1 MFITT
6 YISMKTILFVEDE
19 PALQASFKAIFAEKG
34 YEFFQAIDGEEGLK
48 LVRSA
53 HPDLVL
59 LDLVLPKKHGFEVL
73 KEMKSDPELK
83 DLPVIVLTN
92 LENSEDVEKALEL
105 GATTY
110 LVKANYSLEEIA
122 QKVEEALHAR

>member
-1 MFITT
+1 
-6 YISMKTILFVEDE
+6 MKKILLVEDE
-19 PALQASFKAIFAEKG
+19 PALQESFKTAFVGKG
-34 YEFFQAIDGEEGLK
+34 YELTQAMDGEEGLALMRAQK
-48 LVRSA
+48 
-53 HPDLVL
+53 PDLVL

-73 KEMKSDPELK
+73 KEMKSDANLK

-110 LVKANYSLEEIA
+110 LVKANYSLEEVV
-122 QKVEEALHAR
+122 QKVEETLRN

>member
-1 MFITT
+1 
-6 YISMKTILFVEDE
+6 MKKILLVEDE
-19 PALQASFKAIFAEKG
+19 PALQESFKTAFVGKG
-34 YEFFQAIDGEEGLK
+34 YELTQAMDGEEGLAVMRAQK
-48 LVRSA
+48 
-53 HPDLVL
+53 PDVVL

-73 KEMKSDPELK
+73 KEMKSDANLK

-110 LVKANYSLEEIA
+110 LVKANYSLEEVV
-122 QKVEEALHAR
+122 QKVEETLRN